1 MPPSSRPGR
10 MIAPFTS
17 NRGRAYSATPIPH
30 GKTGVALRAVTAQ
43 SAIAHSVIAHSV
55 VDVLSEFMSILDSPE
70 ENVCVVLTGH
80 GGRTVTLP
88 PEELDARVARLL
100 REAGPVGTGGT
111 PDSLELSPS
120 AEYGSVWW
128 AHNPA
133 DWRGPQARSGLLAAR
148 AAGGRPVRY
157 AVGHAG
163 HSQFAVDRA
172 HPLDGRLLGA
182 KLDALNRLPP
192 ELLSG
197 DGEQPRV
204 ITATAPSCE
213 QFFSLGPQQ
222 AEHLYYLLYAPLGQ
236 VEVPPD
242 PWGLDTSAY
251 ERERLSA
258 TCRWVRE
265 TLGGTGFTVVE
276 PGACEGALTAPLRE
290 TGLTVVP
297 TEPHDE
303 FRRRLSRRLGP
314 AGVTADT
321 VEELAEKRHLPADAY
336 LLAEIFYYLDD
347 ISVVDGLPTDLLLVT
362 SSPEFIE
369 SSVHPWFSGPGK
381 GKWRPDGQR
390 TLVPPRMDF
399 LVDGVAYQRKR
410 GSVGLVYR
418 RI

>member
-1 MPPSSRPGR
+1 
-10 MIAPFTS
+10 
-17 NRGRAYSATPIPH
+17 
-30 GKTGVALRAVTAQ
+30 
-43 SAIAHSVIAHSV
+43 
-55 VDVLSEFMSILDSPE
+55 MSILDSPE
-70 ENVCVVLTGH
+70 EEVRVVLTGH
-80 GGRTVTLP
+80 GGRAFGLP
-88 PEELDARVARLL
+88 PEELGARVERLL
-100 REAGPVGTGGT
+100 GEAGPLDADGT
-111 PDSLELSPS
+111 PDAPDLT
-120 AEYGSVWW
+120 AATDRGSVLW

-133 DWRGPQARSGLLAAR
+133 DWRAPQARSGLLAAR
-148 AAGGRPVRY
+148 SAGGRPVRY

-163 HSQFAVDRA
+163 HSQFAVDHA
-172 HPLDGRLLGA
+172 HPLDARLLGA

-192 ELLSG
+192 RLLTD
-197 DGEQPRV
+197 DGERPRV

-213 QFFSLGPQQ
+213 QFFTLGAQQ

-251 ERERLSA
+251 ERERLTA
-258 TCRWVRE
+258 TSHWVRE

-276 PGACEGALTAPLRE
+276 PGACEGALTASLRE
-290 TGLTVVP
+290 RGLTVIP

-303 FRRRLSRRLGP
+303 FRRRLSRRLGH
-314 AGVTADT
+314 ADVRADT
-321 VEELAEKRHLPADAY
+321 VEELAGERHLPADAY

-347 ISVVDGLPTDLLLVT
+347 ISVVDSLPTDLLLVT

-369 SSVHPWFSGPGK
+369 SSVRPWFSGPGK
-381 GKWRPDGQR
+381 EKWRQDGEH

-399 LVDGVAYQRKR
+399 LVEGVAYQRKR